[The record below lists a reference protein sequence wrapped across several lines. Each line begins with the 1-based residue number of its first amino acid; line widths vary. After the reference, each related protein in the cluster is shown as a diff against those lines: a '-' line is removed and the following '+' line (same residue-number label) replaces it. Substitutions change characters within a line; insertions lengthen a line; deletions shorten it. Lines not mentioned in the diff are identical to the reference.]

1 MKSTRYRVEPTCY
14 EVYDRK
20 KLIGWVDINCY
31 SRSPKCEWTA
41 AGVVDASG
49 RSTTLDKAVEAL
61 RSVAETEAAP

>member
-1 MKSTRYRVEPTCY
+1 MKSTRYRVVPTCY

-20 KLIGWVDINCY
+20 KLIGWVDTNYY
-31 SRSPKCEWTA
+31 SRGPKCEWTS
-41 AGVVDASG
+41 AGMVDASG